1 MRCEELMRQRNKN
14 LSTSKLWTIRWNKK
28 KFREILKKWS
38 DEKNKRW
45 WQIMQYMLKQWPIKQ
60 NNNISIYKISLEIT
74 MINKWFMHQLCRK
87 MISLVMMRFR
97 DEETKKCLQKIEK
110 LPLKEWMIFRDTGL
124 DLQTLYSIM
133 SMWSKSKKISKN
145 SKKKHIWDI
154 SKQRKTSKTLM
165 QTSITSFIQI
175 LTRKW
180 KTDSRSTLI
189 TSFQR
194 FKKKEKNFKDRKMKF
209 RENSKLSTID

>member
-1 MRCEELMRQRNKN
+1 
-14 LSTSKLWTIRWNKK
+14 
-28 KFREILKKWS
+28 
-38 DEKNKRW
+38 
-45 WQIMQYMLKQWPIKQ
+45 
-60 NNNISIYKISLEIT
+60 
-74 MINKWFMHQLCRK
+74 
-87 MISLVMMRFR
+87 
-97 DEETKKCLQKIEK
+97 
-110 LPLKEWMIFRDTGL
+110 
-124 DLQTLYSIM
+124 
-133 SMWSKSKKISKN
+133 
-145 SKKKHIWDI
+145 
-154 SKQRKTSKTLM
+154 M